1 MTDPSPFRKAFI
13 LCAAVLSAAAL
24 TACDSQN
31 LKESLAR
38 IKDVPVDA
46 SGQPADHAEARSLNR
61 EDVELVVNTA
71 KDLTIGEGG
80 LLRDAKG
87 PLVNP
92 KITIAIVDPLKMPSA
107 MNAPMETGVA
117 ASPPAVVAASS
128 AGRLIQIGSF
138 GSADA
143 AQNAWKGL
151 QARYPG
157 IEQYRPT
164 YQSITT
170 AAGKPM
176 VRLRVGPVTDD
187 NQAQSLCRQLDI
199 RDNWC
204 AKAG

>member
-1 MTDPSPFRKAFI
+1 MTDPSPIRKAFI
-13 LCAAVLSAAAL
+13 LCAAVVSAAAL

-38 IKDVPVDA
+38 IKAVPVDA
-46 SGQPADHAEARSLNR
+46 SGQPSDHAEAKSLNR
-61 EDVELVVNTA
+61 EDVELVVKTA
-71 KDLTIGEGG
+71 KDLTVGEEG

-92 KITIAIVDPLKMPSA
+92 KITIAIVDPLKIPPA
-107 MNAPMETGVA
+107 VNAPLETGITA
-117 ASPPAVVAASS
+117 TPPAVVAASS

-138 GSADA
+138 ASADA

-199 RDNWC
+199 RDAWC